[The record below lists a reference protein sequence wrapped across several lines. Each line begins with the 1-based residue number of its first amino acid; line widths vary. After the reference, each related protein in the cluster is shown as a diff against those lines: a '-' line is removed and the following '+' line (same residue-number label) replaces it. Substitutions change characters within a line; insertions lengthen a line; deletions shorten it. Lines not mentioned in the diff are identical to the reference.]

1 MEGIVVM
8 IQPIDIKTT
17 SFKKGLFGYN
27 KIDVDSFKDSV
38 YKAYDEAV
46 SENNRLSEENEK
58 LKKTI
63 EDSRLKIFDL
73 ENKANAGGSGE
84 ASAADQAKAQKI
96 IEEAQKSAADIIARA
111 KAESE
116 RIVKG
121 EAAADVKPEV
131 KAEPKAEKKAEPAK
145 EEKASA
151 TSKFFKEAE
160 EKAADVLGGDDDE
173 VFVGEIEDN
182 RKPNKVMIGDGEEEE
197 DADFEFL

>member
-1 MEGIVVM
+1 MEGIIVM

-73 ENKANAGGSGE
+73 EKKANAGGSGE

-131 KAEPKAEKKAEPAK
+131 KAEKKAEPAK
-145 EEKASA
+145 EEKSSA

-160 EKAADVLGGDDDE
+160 EKAADVFGGDDDE

>member
-1 MEGIVVM
+1 MEGNIVM

-27 KIDVDSFKDSV
+27 KMEVDSFKDSV
-38 YKAYDEAV
+38 YKAYDDAV
-46 SENNRLSEENEK
+46 SENNRLSEENER
-58 LKKTI
+58 LKKAI

-73 ENKANAGGSGE
+73 ENKVNGSGSDGV
-84 ASAADQAKAQKI
+84 SAADSAKAKKI

-116 RIVKG
+116 KIVNGGKSDSK
-121 EAAADVKPEV
+121 ESA
-131 KAEPKAEKKAEPAK
+131 KAEAKAEPAK

-160 EKAADVLGGDDDE
+160 EKAADVFGDDDE

-182 RKPNKVMIGDGEEEE
+182 RKPSKVMIGDGEEEE

>member
-1 MEGIVVM
+1 M

-27 KIDVDSFKDSV
+27 KMEVDSFKDSV
-38 YKAYDEAV
+38 YKAYDDAV
-46 SENNRLSEENEK
+46 SENNRLSEENER
-58 LKKTI
+58 LKKAI

-73 ENKANAGGSGE
+73 ENKNGNGSGGDN
-84 ASAADQAKAQKI
+84 AADSEKAKKI

-111 KAESE
+111 KAESD
-116 RIVKG
+116 RIVGSAKG
-121 EAAADVKPEV
+121 DAKAEKKAET
-131 KAEPKAEKKAEPAK
+131 KAEPKAEPAK

-160 EKAADVLGGDDDE
+160 EKAADVFGDDDE

-182 RKPNKVMIGDGEEEE
+182 RKPSKVMIGDGEEEE

>member
-1 MEGIVVM
+1 MEGTTVM

-27 KIDVDSFKDSV
+27 KIEVDSFKDSV
-38 YKAYDEAV
+38 YKAYDDAV

-58 LKKTI
+58 LKKAI

-73 ENKANAGGSGE
+73 EKQVNGGGSGDN
-84 ASAADQAKAQKI
+84 AADSAKAQKI

-116 RIVKG
+116 RIVNGSKG
-121 EAAADVKPEV
+121 DVKPEK
-131 KAEPKAEKKAEPAK
+131 KAEAKAETKTEPAK

-160 EKAADVLGGDDDE
+160 EKAADVFGDDDE

-182 RKPNKVMIGDGEEEE
+182 RKPSKVMIGDGEEEE

>member
-1 MEGIVVM
+1 M

-73 ENKANAGGSGE
+73 EKKANAGGSGE

-131 KAEPKAEKKAEPAK
+131 KAEKKAEPAK
-145 EEKASA
+145 EEKSSA

-160 EKAADVLGGDDDE
+160 EKAADVFGGDDDE

>member
-1 MEGIVVM
+1 MEGTIVM
-8 IQPIDIKTT
+8 IQPTDIKTT

-27 KIDVDSFKDSV
+27 KIEVDSFKDSV
-38 YKAYDEAV
+38 YKAYDDAV

-58 LKKTI
+58 LKKAI
-63 EDSRLKIFDL
+63 EESRLKIFDL
-73 ENKANAGGSGE
+73 EKQVNESGAGD
-84 ASAADQAKAQKI
+84 SAADSAKAKKI

-116 RIVKG
+116 RIVSG
-121 EAAADVKPEV
+121 GAADVKSEAKA
-131 KAEPKAEKKAEPAK
+131 KAETKAEPAK
-145 EEKASA
+145 EDKASA

-160 EKAADVLGGDDDE
+160 EKAADVFGGDDDE

-182 RKPNKVMIGDGEEEE
+182 RKSNKVMIGDGEEEE

>member
-1 MEGIVVM
+1 M

-38 YKAYDEAV
+38 YKAYEEAV
-46 SENNRLSEENEK
+46 NENNRLSEENER
-58 LKKTI
+58 LKKAI

-73 ENKANAGGSGE
+73 EKKANAEGSGE
-84 ASAADQAKAQKI
+84 ASEADQAKAKKI

-116 RIVKG
+116 KIVNGGK
-121 EAAADVKPEV
+121 AADVKPEA
-131 KAEPKAEKKAEPAK
+131 KAEPKVEPAK
-145 EEKASA
+145 EEKSSA

-160 EKAADVLGGDDDE
+160 EKAADVFGGDDDE

-182 RKPNKVMIGDGEEEE
+182 RKSNKVMIGDGEEEE

>member
-1 MEGIVVM
+1 MEGTTVM

-27 KIDVDSFKDSV
+27 KMEDDSFKDSV
-38 YKAYDEAV
+38 YKAYDDAV
-46 SENNRLSEENEK
+46 SENNRLSEENER
-58 LKKTI
+58 LKKAI

-73 ENKANAGGSGE
+73 ENKNGKGSGGDN
-84 ASAADQAKAQKI
+84 AADSEKAKKI

-111 KAESE
+111 KAESD
-116 RIVKG
+116 RIVGSAKGDAKG
-121 EAAADVKPEV
+121 EKKAET
-131 KAEPKAEKKAEPAK
+131 KAEPKAEPVK

-160 EKAADVLGGDDDE
+160 EKAADVFGDDDE

-182 RKPNKVMIGDGEEEE
+182 RKPSKVMIGDGEEEE